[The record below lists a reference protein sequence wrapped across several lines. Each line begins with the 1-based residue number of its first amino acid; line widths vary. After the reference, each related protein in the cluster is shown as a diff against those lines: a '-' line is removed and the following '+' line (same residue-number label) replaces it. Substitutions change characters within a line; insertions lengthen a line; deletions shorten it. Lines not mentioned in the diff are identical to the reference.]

1 MRHGA
6 CDAQGNGRTTQEA
19 PGFGVGSLAGKSE
32 RHTFHIKLAA
42 HQPPNAPPV
51 VCNFGT
57 GGSGLGFF
65 LGGSC
70 GPHVGHCCLS
80 GSKVVLLFASDHLL
94 VVEIWAAYTEQG
106 GGGGG
111 GVLHVE
117 YTNNESRLFPAH
129 RLGEGDP
136 ALWASDGTRAAAIY
150 CPVPGGGEVGPGD
163 WSAAKFPYFKLVRDF
178 PRIVGRNVPHSDTR
192 TPSSTKQTQM
202 VKFNS
207 WTILTLKNYCR
218 LLCCIVCLWGSL
230 SQDPFP
236 SNAPQIWEVQN
247 FPH

>member
-42 HQPPNAPPV
+42 HQAPNAPPV

-106 GGGGG
+106 GGGRGRSSRGIHEQRISVISGAPLGGRRPGTMGIGWHSCSSDLLSGARGG
-111 GVLHVE
+111 GSWAGGLVCGE
-117 YTNNESRLFPAH
+117 ISIFQIGAGFP
-129 RLGEGDP
+129 
-136 ALWASDGTRAAAIY
+136 
-150 CPVPGGGEVGPGD
+150 
-163 WSAAKFPYFKLVRDF
+163 
-178 PRIVGRNVPHSDTR
+178 PH
-192 TPSSTKQTQM
+192 
-202 VKFNS
+202 
-207 WTILTLKNYCR
+207 CR
-218 LLCCIVCLWGSL
+218 
-230 SQDPFP
+230 
-236 SNAPQIWEVQN
+236 
-247 FPH
+247 